1 MATTVISGSSSISN
15 KTLTD
20 VLVSGSDAMLYV
32 RSGGRVVSATTTNNG
47 NIYLISGGKCEIASF
62 LSGGELFIYSGSAS
76 KVNIGSGGFL
86 GIYGDGSKSNSVA
99 IAYTTTISSGGTML
113 LNYAGAANGT
123 TVLNGGQLILG
134 GYSSSFGSYAYNYAF
149 DTTLSGGS
157 MAIRYKARAEKNF
170 IYSSIYSSGRLFV
183 SSGGTATSNYVS
195 AGGSL
200 IVDGSA
206 TSNYIYSGGYMG
218 VESGGI
224 ASSNTVYAD
233 GSMKVWR
240 GGKASSTEMF
250 GGKLTLYGESYSG
263 TYSGGSVTIAPSGYS
278 FKEVFSSGTFL
289 VNGSTSNGSRAEG
302 NVSSGTIGSGVTMN
316 INGGRFVGTTVS
328 SAIINVT
335 TGYAD
340 LTNLSGA
347 VATIKGGTFYASS
360 GGVMKSAVISG
371 YGNGT
376 SMGTMYVMS
385 GATVNTVNVYESA
398 HLGIMTGGSVT
409 YASASVE
416 WASDS
421 ASIGVSSGGRLDMA
435 FVYGGML
442 DIGSG
447 GSVTSA
453 IFSSGGKGTVL
464 GTLDGAI
471 FSYDCSVQV
480 LSGGAVSSAVISKAR
495 INVNGGTLGSAYV
508 AFGAILS
515 INSNGS
521 VGSAT
526 VSGSAQV
533 NMDGKAAGLNIRS
546 GGRLQVSGGPGSAVA
561 RDFRV
566 SGMAQVCEGGSL
578 LSGSVNSGGRIDVEY
593 GGTAGSCTV
602 SAGGMLRIYRGGMLH
617 DISVLSGGK
626 ITGNYN
632 CSDFTWS
639 SGAVA
644 DMDITDSLPG
654 YSSAFVTNLN
664 YAKSKSV
671 VFTLSVVYAS
681 QTKGTYRLASGAAG
695 FDGTITVQN
704 YDGTKLGT
712 LTVGEIVDIGGVNYR
727 LDLGTDDVLS
737 VTVGA
742 AASTNVKSDINGNG
756 ISDVMFQLVKGDY
769 GFGQIGFWLD
779 GTNEWQSTMSVHPTD
794 SWKVL
799 GAYDMDANGKAD
811 TVLVGNIVMD
821 VGGTDLPMYAIGYYT
836 DSVDL
841 DANWNNISYLGNPD
855 LNVWNNEVGNLTGN
869 AGKNSIV
876 WHSTDLGVLG
886 AWTDGTDNWVSL
898 GIGYK
903 SDWEMV
909 GCGDFDGDGKDSVLM
924 AFQGAAYY
932 TVDIVGAEGAAN
944 PLTSSDSNWAVSAIG
959 DFSGDGK
966 DDVIAY
972 NASASLVAMWGDG
985 DAVNKWSLLGMLDKN
1000 DWFIV
1005 GAGDYNADEKD
1016 DLLVRQNS
1024 TGMLGYY
1031 KSGDMDQWVE
1041 LGRGVDMNWNVI
1053 A

>member
-1 MATTVISGSSSISN
+1 MANYMVISGASSSGL
-15 KTLTD
+15 KLY
-20 VLVSGSDAMLYV
+20 SDDTLYV
-32 RSGGRVVSATTTNNG
+32 M
-47 NIYLISGGKCEIASF
+47 
-62 LSGGELFIYSGSAS
+62 
-76 KVNIGSGGFL
+76 
-86 GIYGDGSKSNSVA
+86 
-99 IAYTTTISSGGTML
+99 SGGT
-113 LNYAGAANGT
+113 AID
-123 TVLNGGQLILG
+123 TVAFDDGDIYILG
-134 GYSSSFGSYAYNYAF
+134 MTS
-149 DTTLSGGS
+149 DT
-157 MAIRYKARAEKNF
+157 
-170 IYSSIYSSGRLFV
+170 RLVNGAKMFV
-183 SSGGTATSNYVS
+183 SSGGIAKGTWVSSGASAVIFSGGTATTNYIKP
-195 AGGSL
+195 GGSL

-206 TSNYIYSGGYMG
+206 TSNYIDSGGYMW

-233 GSMKVWR
+233 GSMNVWR

-263 TYSGGSVTIAPSGYS
+263 TYSGGSVTIAPGGYS

-289 VNGSTSNGSRAEG
+289 VNGSSSNGSRAEG

-409 YASASVE
+409 YASASVK

-453 IFSSGGKGTVL
+453 IIASSGKAHVS
-464 GTLDGAI
+464 GTLGAAI
-471 FSYDCSVQV
+471 VSSGCPVQV
-480 LSGGAVSSAVISKAR
+480 SSGGAVNSVLINEGGR

-526 VSGSAQV
+526 VSGSALV
-533 NMDGKAAGLNIRS
+533 NKAGKAAGLNIRS
-546 GGRLQVSGGPGSAVA
+546 GGRLQVSGGLGSAVSL
-561 RDFRV
+561 DFRV
-566 SGMAQVCEGGSL
+566 SGRAQVCAGGSL

-593 GGTAGSCTV
+593 GGTVGSCTV

-626 ITGNYN
+626 ITGDYN

-671 VFTLSVVYAS
+671 VFTLSVYAS

-712 LTVGEIVDIGGVNYR
+712 LSVGEIVDIGGVNYR
-727 LDLGTDDVLS
+727 LDLGPDNVLS

-742 AASTNVKSDINGNG
+742 VQPEPPTPSGTAKSDIDGNG
-756 ISDVMFQLVKGDY
+756 ISDVMFVWTGTPEEPGNYQHGY
-769 GFGQIGFWLD
+769 WMN
-779 GTNEWQSTMSVHPTD
+779 GTNEWRSANSNHPAE
-794 SWKVL
+794 WVNL
-799 GAYDMDANGKAD
+799 GCHDMTGDGKAD
-811 TVLVGNIVMD
+811 SVLFGNVTSEAG
-821 VGGTDLPMYAIGYYT
+821 VHGAYIGYYA
-836 DSVDL
+836 
-841 DANWNNISYLGNPD
+841 DANDLPDGSTWVNIGYLT
-855 LNVWNNEVGNLTGN
+855 NEDNIDWKNAVGNLTGN
-869 AGKNSIV
+869 ASNVNSIV
-876 WHSTDLGVLG
+876 WYAPELYALGV
-886 AWTDGTDNWVSL
+886 WTDGTENWVELS
-898 GIGYK
+898 K
-903 SDWEMV
+903 SFGGDAWKLV
-909 GCGDFDGDGKDSVLM
+909 GCGDFDGDGKDSVVM
-924 AFQGAAYY
+924 ALNGGEVYY
-932 TVDIVGAEGAAN
+932 TVGIDGGQPAELAK
-944 PLTSSDSNWAVSAIG
+944 SDSGWEVRAIG
-959 DFSGDGK
+959 DFSGDGR
-966 DDVIAY
+966 DDIVAFH
-972 NASASLVAMWGDG
+972 AETGLVAMWGDG
-985 DAVNKWSLLGMLDKN
+985 LSSNWSQLGQLDAK
-1000 DWFIV
+1000 DWFVV
-1005 GAGDYNADEKD
+1005 GCGDYDGDAKD
-1016 DLLVRQNS
+1016 DLLVRQYS

-1031 KSGDMDQWVE
+1031 TSGNMDDWNV
-1041 LGRGVDMNWNVI
+1041 LGYGVDMI

>member
-1 MATTVISGSSSISN
+1 
-15 KTLTD
+15 
-20 VLVSGSDAMLYV
+20 MLYV
-32 RSGGRVVSATTTNNG
+32 RSGGRVVSATTTING
-47 NIYLISGGKCEIASF
+47 TINLISGGKCEIASF
-62 LSGGELFIYSGSAS
+62 LSGGQLFIYSGSAS

-86 GIYGDGSKSNSVA
+86 GIHGDGSKSNSVA
-99 IAYTTTISSGGTML
+99 IAYTTTISSGGTL
-113 LNYAGAANGT
+113 FLNYAGAANGT
-123 TVLNGGQLILG
+123 TVLNGGQLSLG
-134 GYSSSFGSYAYNYAF
+134 GYSSSFGSYGYNYAF

-157 MAIRYKARAEKNF
+157 MAIGYKARAEKNF
-170 IYSSIYSSGRLFV
+170 IYSSGRLFV
-183 SSGGTATSNYVS
+183 ASGGTATTNYIKP
-195 AGGSL
+195 GGSL

-206 TSNYIYSGGYMG
+206 TSNYIDSGGYMG

-233 GSMKVWR
+233 GSMNVWR

-263 TYSGGSVTIAPSGYS
+263 TYSGGSVTIAPGGYS

-409 YASASVE
+409 YASASVK

-464 GTLDGAI
+464 GTLGSAI
-471 FSYDCSVQV
+471 VSYDCSVQV
-480 LSGGAVSSAVISKAR
+480 SSGGAVSSAVISKAS

-526 VSGSAQV
+526 VSGSALV
-533 NMDGKAAGLNIRS
+533 NKAGKAAGLNIRS
-546 GGRLQVSGGPGSAVA
+546 GGFLQVSGGLGSAVSL
-561 RDFRV
+561 DFRV
-566 SGMAQVCEGGSL
+566 SGRAQVCAGGSL

-593 GGTAGSCTV
+593 GGTVGSCTV

-644 DMDITDSLPG
+644 DMDITDFLPDNP
-654 YSSAFVTNLN
+654 SAFVTNLGK
-664 YAKSKSV
+664 ALSGGA

-712 LTVGEIVDIGGVNYR
+712 LSVGEIVDIGGVNYR

-742 AASTNVKSDINGNG
+742 AVAAGLAKSDIDGNG
-756 ISDVMFQLVKGDY
+756 ISDVMFVWTGTEEQPGNY
-769 GFGQIGFWLD
+769 QHGYWMN
-779 GTNEWQSTMSVHPTD
+779 GTNEWQSANSNHPAE
-794 SWKVL
+794 WVNL
-799 GAYDMDANGKAD
+799 GCHDMTGDGKAD
-811 TVLVGNIVMD
+811 SVLFGNVTNEAG
-821 VGGTDLPMYAIGYYT
+821 VHGAYIGYYA
-836 DSVDL
+836 
-841 DANWNNISYLGNPD
+841 DANDLPDGSTWVNIGYLT
-855 LNVWNNEVGNLTGN
+855 NEDNIDWKNAVGNLTGN
-869 AGKNSIV
+869 ASGVNSIV
-876 WHSTDLGVLG
+876 WYAPELYALGV
-886 AWTDGTDNWVSL
+886 WTDGTENWATLSNQFGGDAWTL
-898 GIGYK
+898 I
-903 SDWEMV
+903 
-909 GCGDFDGDGKDSVLM
+909 GCGDFTGDGKDAVVM
-924 AFQGAAYY
+924 ALNGGEVYY
-932 TVDIVGAEGAAN
+932 TVGIDGVASELA
-944 PLTSSDSNWAVSAIG
+944 TSDSGWEVRAIG
-959 DFSGDGK
+959 DFSGDGI
-966 DDVIAY
+966 DDIVAFHKETG
-972 NASASLVAMWGDG
+972 LVAMWGDG
-985 DAVNKWSLLGMLDKN
+985 DSAKWSQLGQLDKK
-1000 DWFIV
+1000 DWFVV
-1005 GAGDYNADEKD
+1005 GCGDYDGDAKD
-1016 DLLVRQNS
+1016 DLLVRQYS

-1031 KSGDMDQWVE
+1031 TSGNMENWNT
-1041 LGRGVDMNWNVI
+1041 LGYGVDMNWTVI

>member
-20 VLVSGSDAMLYV
+20 VLVSGADAMLYV
-32 RSGGRVVSATTTNNG
+32 RSGGRVVSATTTING
-47 NIYLISGGKCEIASF
+47 TINLISGGKCEIASF
-62 LSGGELFIYSGSAS
+62 LSGGQLFIYSGSAS
-76 KVNIGSGGFL
+76 KINIGSGGFL
-86 GIYGDGSKSNSVA
+86 GIHGDGSKSNSVA
-99 IAYTTTISSGGTML
+99 IAYTTTISSGGTMF

-123 TVLNGGQLILG
+123 TVLNGGQLSLG
-134 GYSSSFGSYAYNYAF
+134 GYSSSFGSYGYNYAF

-157 MAIRYKARAEKNF
+157 MAIGYKARAERNF
-170 IYSSIYSSGRLFV
+170 IYSSGRLFV
-183 SSGGTATSNYVS
+183 SSGGTATTNYIKP
-195 AGGSL
+195 GGSL

-206 TSNYIYSGGYMG
+206 TSNYIDSGGYMG

-233 GSMKVWR
+233 GSMFVWR

-263 TYSGGSVTIAPSGYS
+263 TYSGGSVTIAPGGYS

-302 NVSSGTIGSGVTMN
+302 KVSSGTIGSGVTMN

-347 VATIKGGTFYASS
+347 VATIIGGTFYASS
-360 GGVMKSAVISG
+360 GGTMKSAVISG

-409 YASASVE
+409 YASASVK

-435 FVYGGML
+435 FIYGGML

-453 IFSSGGKGTVL
+453 IFSSRGKGTVL
-464 GTLDGAI
+464 GTLGSAI
-471 FSYDCSVQV
+471 VSYDCSVQV
-480 LSGGAVSSAVISKAR
+480 SSGGVISSALISKGS

-526 VSGSAQV
+526 VFGSAQV
-533 NMDGKAAGLNIRS
+533 NKAGKAAGLNIGS
-546 GGRLQVSGGPGSAVA
+546 GGRLQVSGGLGSAVSL
-561 RDFRV
+561 DFRV
-566 SGMAQVCEGGSL
+566 SGRAQVCAGGSL

-593 GGTAGSCTV
+593 GGTVGSCTV
-602 SAGGMLRIYRGGMLH
+602 SAGGMLRNHYGGIPH

-626 ITGNYN
+626 ITGDYN

-644 DMDITDSLPG
+644 DMDITDFLPDNP
-654 YSSAFVTNLN
+654 SAFVTNLN

-671 VFTLSVVYAS
+671 VFTLSVYAS

-704 YDGTKLGT
+704 YNGTNLGT
-712 LTVGEIVDIGGVNYR
+712 LTVGKIVDIGGVNYR

-742 AASTNVKSDINGNG
+742 AAPATAKGDVDGNG
-756 ISDVMFQLVKGDY
+756 VSDVLFQYSGGDY
-769 GFGQIGFWLD
+769 QLGYWMN
-779 GTNEWQSTMSVHPTD
+779 GTNEWRGQGLAKPAE
-794 SWKVL
+794 WEVL
-799 GAYDMDANGKAD
+799 GSYDMNNNGKAD
-811 TVLVGNIVMD
+811 SVLVGNVE
-821 VGGTDLPMYAIGYYT
+821 VGGVKGAYIGYYL
-836 DSVDL
+836 DSVDA
-841 DANWNNISYLGNPD
+841 DANWQNIGYLTNAED
-855 LNVWNNEVGNLTGN
+855 IVWKNKVGNLTGN
-869 AGKNSIV
+869 AGMNSIV
-876 WHSTDLGVLG
+876 WYAPEMYSLG
-886 AWTDGTDNWVSL
+886 AWTDGTTHWVSISEFFGGGAWKL
-898 GIGYK
+898 
-903 SDWEMV
+903 V
-909 GCGDFDGDGKDSVLM
+909 GCGDFDGDGKDSVVMSYGNGQLFY
-924 AFQGAAYY
+924 A
-932 TVDIVGAEGAAN
+932 VGIGGTPASLGSAN
-944 PLTSSDSNWAVSAIG
+944 WSGWEIRAIG
-959 DFSGDGK
+959 DFKGDGK
-966 DDVIAY
+966 DD
-972 NASASLVAMWGDG
+972 LVLFHQELGSMVMCADG
-985 DAVNKWSLLGMLDKN
+985 NVDDFVSIGQLDAA
-1000 DWFIV
+1000 DWFVV
-1005 GAGDYNADEKD
+1005 GAGDYNGDSKD
-1016 DLLVRQNS
+1016 DLLVRQYS

-1031 KSGDMDQWVE
+1031 ASGDTTQWVE
-1041 LGRGVDMNWNVI
+1041 MGRGVDMQWTVI

>member
-20 VLVSGSDAMLYV
+20 VLVSGADAMLYV
-32 RSGGRVVSATTTNNG
+32 RSGGQVVSATTTING
-47 NIYLISGGKCEIASF
+47 TINLISGGKCEIASF
-62 LSGGELFIYSGSAS
+62 LSGGQLFIYSGSAS

-86 GIYGDGSKSNSVA
+86 GIHGDGSKSNSVA
-99 IAYTTTISSGGTML
+99 IAYTTTISSGGTMF

-123 TVLNGGQLILG
+123 TVLNGGQLSLG
-134 GYSSSFGSYAYNYAF
+134 GYSSSFGSHGYNYAF

-157 MAIRYKARAEKNF
+157 MAIGYKARAEKNF
-170 IYSSIYSSGRLFV
+170 IYSSGRLFV
-183 SSGGTATSNYVS
+183 ASGGTATTNYIKP
-195 AGGSL
+195 GGSL

-206 TSNYIYSGGYMG
+206 TSNYIDSGGYMG

-233 GSMKVWR
+233 GSMNVWR

-250 GGKLTLYGESYSG
+250 GGKLILEGESYSG
-263 TYSGGSVTIAPSGYS
+263 TYRDGSVTIAPGGYS

-347 VATIKGGTFYASS
+347 VATINGGTFYASS

-409 YASASVE
+409 YASASVK

-464 GTLDGAI
+464 GTLGCAI
-471 FSYDCSVQV
+471 VSYDCSVQV
-480 LSGGAVSSAVISKAR
+480 SSGGAVSSAVISKAR

-515 INSNGS
+515 IDSNGS

-533 NMDGKAAGLNIRS
+533 NKAGKAAGLNIRS

-644 DMDITDSLPG
+644 DMDITDFLPDNP
-654 YSSAFVTNLN
+654 SAFVTNLN

-671 VFTLSVVYAS
+671 VFTLSVYAS

-712 LTVGEIVDIGGVNYR
+712 LSVGEIVDIGGVNYR

-742 AASTNVKSDINGNG
+742 AAPATAKGDVDGNG
-756 ISDVMFQLVKGDY
+756 VSDVLFQYSGGDY
-769 GFGQIGFWLD
+769 QLGYWMN
-779 GTNEWQSTMSVHPTD
+779 GTNEWRGQGLAKPAE
-794 SWKVL
+794 WEVL
-799 GAYDMDANGKAD
+799 GSYDMNNNGKAD
-811 TVLVGNIVMD
+811 SVLVGNVE
-821 VGGTDLPMYAIGYYT
+821 VGGVKGAYIGYYL
-836 DSVDL
+836 DSVDA
-841 DANWNNISYLGNPD
+841 DANWQNIGYLTNAED
-855 LNVWNNEVGNLTGN
+855 IVWKNKVGNLTGN
-869 AGKNSIV
+869 AGMNSIV
-876 WHSTDLGVLG
+876 WYAPEMYSLG
-886 AWTDGTDNWVSL
+886 AWTDGTTHWVSISEFFGGGAWKL
-898 GIGYK
+898 
-903 SDWEMV
+903 V
-909 GCGDFDGDGKDSVLM
+909 GCGDFDGDGKDSVVMSYGNGQLFY
-924 AFQGAAYY
+924 A
-932 TVDIVGAEGAAN
+932 VGIGGTPASLGSAN
-944 PLTSSDSNWAVSAIG
+944 WSGWEIRAIG
-959 DFSGDGK
+959 DFAGDGK
-966 DDVIAY
+966 DD
-972 NASASLVAMWGDG
+972 LVLFHNDTGAMVMCANGYVDSYESIG
-985 DAVNKWSLLGMLDKN
+985 QLDKK
-1000 DWFIV
+1000 DWFVV
-1005 GAGDYNADEKD
+1005 GAGDYNGDTRD
-1016 DLLVRQNS
+1016 DLLVRQYS

-1031 KSGDMDQWVE
+1031 VSGDTSKWVE
-1041 LGRGVDMNWNVI
+1041 LGRGVDMKWTVI

>member
-123 TVLNGGQLILG
+123 TVLNGGQLSLG
-134 GYSSSFGSYAYNYAF
+134 GYSSSFGSYGYNYAF

-157 MAIRYKARAEKNF
+157 MAIGYKARAEKNF

-183 SSGGTATSNYVS
+183 ASGGTATSNYVS

-206 TSNYIYSGGYMG
+206 TSNYIDSGGYMG
-218 VESGGI
+218 VSSGGI
-224 ASSNTVYAD
+224 ASSNTVYA
-233 GSMKVWR
+233 GGRMNVLR

-263 TYSGGSVTIAPSGYS
+263 TYSGGSVTIAPGGYS

-409 YASASVE
+409 YASASVK

-442 DIGSG
+442 DIGSDG
-447 GSVTSA
+447 GVTSA
-453 IFSSGGKGTVL
+453 IIASSGKAHVS
-464 GTLDGAI
+464 GTLGVAI
-471 FSYDCSVQV
+471 VSSGCPVQV
-480 LSGGAVSSAVISKAR
+480 SSGGAVNSALINEGGR

-526 VSGSAQV
+526 VSGSALV
-533 NMDGKAAGLNIRS
+533 NKAGKAAGLNIRS
-546 GGRLQVSGGPGSAVA
+546 GGRLQVSGGLGSAVA

-566 SGMAQVCEGGSL
+566 SGRAQVCDGGSL

-639 SGAVA
+639 PGAVA

-671 VFTLSVVYAS
+671 VFTLSVYAS
-681 QTKGTYRLASGAAG
+681 QPKGTYRLASGAAG

-704 YDGTKLGT
+704 YDGTNLGT
-712 LTVGEIVDIGGVNYR
+712 LSVGEIVDIGGVNYR

-737 VTVGA
+737 VSVGA
-742 AASTNVKSDINGNG
+742 AVVAGTAKSDVDGNG
-756 ISDVMFQLVKGDY
+756 VSDVLFQYTGGDY
-769 GFGQIGFWLD
+769 QLGFWMN
-779 GTNEWQSTMSVHPTD
+779 GTNEWRGNGLPHPAE
-794 SWKVL
+794 WEVL
-799 GAYDMDANGKAD
+799 GAYDMNANGKAD
-811 TVLVGNIVMD
+811 SVLVGNVE
-821 VGGTDLPMYAIGYYT
+821 VGGVKGAYIGYYA
-836 DSVDL
+836 DSDDA
-841 DANWNNISYLGNPD
+841 DANWINIGYLTNAED
-855 LNVWNNEVGNLTGN
+855 YVWKNKVGNLTGGS
-869 AGKNSIV
+869 ANSIV
-876 WHSTDLGVLG
+876 WYAPELYALG
-886 AWTDGTDNWVSL
+886 AWTDGTESWVTLSNNFGGDAWTL
-898 GIGYK
+898 
-903 SDWEMV
+903 V
-909 GCGDFDGDGKDSVLM
+909 GCGDFDGDGKDSVVMSYNGGQLFY
-924 AFQGAAYY
+924 AVGIDGASQSL
-932 TVDIVGAEGAAN
+932 GSAN
-944 PLTSSDSNWAVSAIG
+944 WSGWEVRAIG
-959 DFSGDGK
+959 DFKGDGK
-966 DDVIAY
+966 DDLVLFHKDSGSMVMCADGDIDSY
-972 NASASLVAMWGDG
+972 ASLGQL
-985 DAVNKWSLLGMLDKN
+985 DAA
-1000 DWFIV
+1000 DWFVV
-1005 GAGDYNADEKD
+1005 GAGDYDGDAKD
-1016 DLLVRQNS
+1016 DLLVRQKS

-1031 KSGDMDQWVE
+1031 ASGDMAQWNV
-1041 LGRGVDMNWNVI
+1041 LGYGVDMDWTVI

>member
-86 GIYGDGSKSNSVA
+86 GIDGDGSKSNSVA

-123 TVLNGGQLILG
+123 TVLNGGQLTLG

-157 MAIRYKARAEKNF
+157 MAIKYKARAEKNF

-183 SSGGTATSNYVS
+183 ASGGTATSNYVG

-233 GSMKVWR
+233 GRMNVWR
-240 GGKASSTEMF
+240 GGKASSTVMF
-250 GGKLTLYGESYSG
+250 GGMLILYGESYSG
-263 TYSGGSVTIAPSGYS
+263 TYSGGSVTIAPGGYS

-416 WASDS
+416 WASYS
-421 ASIGVSSGGRLDMA
+421 ASIGVSSGGRLGLA

-453 IFSSGGKGTVL
+453 IIANRGKAHVSGTLGAAIVSSG
-464 GTLDGAI
+464 
-471 FSYDCSVQV
+471 CPVQV
-480 LSGGAVSSAVISKAR
+480 SSGGAVNSALINEGGR

-533 NMDGKAAGLNIRS
+533 NMAGKAAGLNIRS

-566 SGMAQVCEGGSL
+566 SGRAQVCEGGSL

-644 DMDITDSLPG
+644 DMDITDFLPDNP
-654 YSSAFVTNLN
+654 SAFVTNLN

-671 VFTLSVVYAS
+671 VFTLSVYAS

-695 FDGTITVQN
+695 FDKTITVQN
-704 YDGTKLGT
+704 TAGTELGT
-712 LTVGEIVDIGGVNYR
+712 LSVGEIVDIGGVNYR
-727 LDLGTDDVLS
+727 LNLGGGLLS

-742 AASTNVKSDINGNG
+742 VASTNVKSDIDGNG
-756 ISDVMFQLVKGDY
+756 ISDVMFQYTGGDY
-769 GFGQIGFWLD
+769 QLGFWMN
-779 GTNEWQSTMSVHPTD
+779 GTNEWKGNGLPHPAE
-794 SWKVL
+794 WEVL
-799 GAYDMDANGKAD
+799 GAYDMNANGKAD
-811 TVLVGNIVMD
+811 SVLVGNVE
-821 VGGTDLPMYAIGYYT
+821 VGGVKGAYIGYYA
-836 DSVDL
+836 DSDDR
-841 DANWNNISYLGNPD
+841 DANWVNIGYLTNENNIDWKNA
-855 LNVWNNEVGNLTGN
+855 VGNLTGN
-869 AGKNSIV
+869 ASGVNSIV
-876 WHSTDLGVLG
+876 WYTYELGALGV
-886 AWTDGTDNWVSL
+886 WTDGTESWVQVGSGFDATWTL
-898 GIGYK
+898 I
-903 SDWEMV
+903 
-909 GCGDFDGDGKDSVLM
+909 GCGDFNGDGKDQIVM
-924 AFQGAAYY
+924 AHNS
-932 TVDIVGAEGAAN
+932 GAEYYAIDIGGTWTNLGA
-944 PLTSSDSNWAVSAIG
+944 SDSGWEVRAIG
-959 DFSGDGK
+959 DFKGDGK
-966 DDVIAY
+966 DDIVAFHKETGI
-972 NASASLVAMWGDG
+972 VAMWGDG
-985 DAVNKWSLLGMLDKN
+985 NSANWSQLGQLNAN
-1000 DWFIV
+1000 DWFVV
-1005 GAGDYNADEKD
+1005 GAGDYNADAKD
-1016 DLLVRQNS
+1016 DLLVRQKS

-1031 KSGDMDQWVE
+1031 SGANMSAWTE
-1041 LGRGVDMNWNVI
+1041 LGRGVDMNWTVI

>member
-1 MATTVISGSSSISN
+1 
-15 KTLTD
+15 
-20 VLVSGSDAMLYV
+20 
-32 RSGGRVVSATTTNNG
+32 
-47 NIYLISGGKCEIASF
+47 
-62 LSGGELFIYSGSAS
+62 
-76 KVNIGSGGFL
+76 
-86 GIYGDGSKSNSVA
+86 
-99 IAYTTTISSGGTML
+99 
-113 LNYAGAANGT
+113 
-123 TVLNGGQLILG
+123 
-134 GYSSSFGSYAYNYAF
+134 
-149 DTTLSGGS
+149 
-157 MAIRYKARAEKNF
+157 MAIGYKARAEKNF

-183 SSGGTATSNYVS
+183 ASGGTATSNYVS

-218 VESGGI
+218 VSSGGI
-224 ASSNTVYAD
+224 ASSNTVSA
-233 GSMKVWR
+233 GGRMNVLR

-250 GGKLTLYGESYSG
+250 GGMLTLYGESYSG
-263 TYSGGSVTIAPSGYS
+263 TYSGGSVTIAPGGYS

-409 YASASVE
+409 YASASVK

-464 GTLDGAI
+464 GTLGSAI
-471 FSYDCSVQV
+471 VSYDCSVQV
-480 LSGGAVSSAVISKAR
+480 SSGGAVSSAVISKAS

-526 VSGSAQV
+526 VSGSALV
-533 NMDGKAAGLNIRS
+533 NKAGKAAGLNIRS
-546 GGRLQVSGGPGSAVA
+546 GGFLQVSGGLGSAVA

-566 SGMAQVCEGGSL
+566 SGRAQVCDGGSL

-593 GGTAGSCTV
+593 GGTVGSCTV
-602 SAGGMLRIYRGGMLH
+602 SAGGMLSIYRGGMLH

-644 DMDITDSLPG
+644 DMDITDYLPG
-654 YSSAFVTNLN
+654 YSSAFVTNLGK
-664 YAKSKSV
+664 ALSGGA

-712 LTVGEIVDIGGVNYR
+712 LSVGEIVDIGGVNYR

-742 AASTNVKSDINGNG
+742 AVPGSAKSDIDGNG
-756 ISDVMFQLVKGDY
+756 ISDVMFVWTGEHGDGNY
-769 GFGQIGFWLD
+769 QHGYWMN
-779 GTNEWQSTMSVHPTD
+779 GTSEWQSVGVAHPAEWD
-794 SWKVL
+794 NL
-799 GAYDMDANGKAD
+799 GCYDMAGDGKAD
-811 TVLVGNIVMD
+811 SVLFGNVTSEAGIK
-821 VGGTDLPMYAIGYYT
+821 GAYIGYYA
-836 DSVDL
+836 DANDL
-841 DANWNNISYLGNPD
+841 DANWVNIGYLT
-855 LNVWNNEVGNLTGN
+855 NEDNIDWKNKVGNLTGN
-869 AGKNSIV
+869 ASGANSIV
-876 WHSTDLGVLG
+876 WYTHELGALG
-886 AWTDGTDNWVSL
+886 AWTDGTETWVSIAGGFDANWTL
-898 GIGYK
+898 
-903 SDWEMV
+903 V
-909 GCGDFDGDGKDSVLM
+909 GCGDFSGDGKDQVVM
-924 AFQGAAYY
+924 AYNAGEKYFAYGI
-932 TVDIVGAEGAAN
+932 DGSSAELGV
-944 PLTSSDSNWAVSAIG
+944 SDSGWEVRAIG

-966 DDVIAY
+966 DDIVAFHNETGIVAKWADGL
-972 NASASLVAMWGDG
+972 ASNWSQLGQL
-985 DAVNKWSLLGMLDKN
+985 DAK
-1000 DWFIV
+1000 DWFVV
-1005 GAGDYNADEKD
+1005 GAGDYDGDGND
-1016 DLLVRQNS
+1016 DLLVRQIS

-1031 KSGDMDQWVE
+1031 SAGDMAQWVE
-1041 LGRGVDMNWNVI
+1041 LGRGVDTNWTVI

>member
-1 MATTVISGSSSISN
+1 
-15 KTLTD
+15 
-20 VLVSGSDAMLYV
+20 MLYV
-32 RSGGRVVSATTTNNG
+32 RSGGRVVSATTTING
-47 NIYLISGGKCEIASF
+47 TINLISGGKCEIASF
-62 LSGGELFIYSGSAS
+62 LSGGQLFIYSGSAS

-86 GIYGDGSKSNSVA
+86 GIHGDGSKSNSVA
-99 IAYTTTISSGGTML
+99 IAYTTTISSGGTMF

-123 TVLNGGQLILG
+123 TVLNGGQLSLG
-134 GYSSSFGSYAYNYAF
+134 GYSSSFGSYGYNYAF

-157 MAIRYKARAEKNF
+157 MAIGYKARAEKNF
-170 IYSSIYSSGRLFV
+170 IYSSGRLFV
-183 SSGGTATSNYVS
+183 ASGGTATTNYIKP
-195 AGGSL
+195 GGSL

-206 TSNYIYSGGYMG
+206 TSNYIDSGGYMW

-233 GSMKVWR
+233 GSMNVWR

-263 TYSGGSVTIAPSGYS
+263 TYSGGSVTIAPGGYS

-289 VNGSTSNGSRAEG
+289 VNGSSSNGSRAEG

-409 YASASVE
+409 YASASVK

-464 GTLDGAI
+464 GTLGSAI
-471 FSYDCSVQV
+471 VSYDCSVQV
-480 LSGGAVSSAVISKAR
+480 SSGGAVSSAVISKAS

-526 VSGSAQV
+526 VSGSALV
-533 NMDGKAAGLNIRS
+533 NKAGKAAGLNIRS
-546 GGRLQVSGGPGSAVA
+546 GGRLQVSGGLGSAVA

-566 SGMAQVCEGGSL
+566 SGRAQVCDGGSL

-593 GGTAGSCTV
+593 GGTVGSCTV

-644 DMDITDSLPG
+644 DMDITDYLPG
-654 YSSAFVTNLN
+654 YSSAFVTNLGK
-664 YAKSKSV
+664 ALSGGA

-681 QTKGTYRLASGAAG
+681 QTKGTYRLSSGAAG

-712 LTVGEIVDIGGVNYR
+712 LSVGEIVDIGGVNYR

-742 AASTNVKSDINGNG
+742 VEPGPTVTAKSDIDGNG
-756 ISDVMFQLVKGDY
+756 ISDVMFVWTGTEEQPGNY
-769 GFGQIGFWLD
+769 QHGYWMN
-779 GTNEWQSTMSVHPTD
+779 GTNEWQSANSNHPAEWD
-794 SWKVL
+794 NL
-799 GAYDMDANGKAD
+799 GCYDMTGDGKAD
-811 TVLVGNIVMD
+811 SVLFGNVTSEAGIH
-821 VGGTDLPMYAIGYYT
+821 GAYIGYYA
-836 DSVDL
+836 
-841 DANWNNISYLGNPD
+841 DANDLPDGSTWVNIGYLT
-855 LNVWNNEVGNLTGN
+855 NEDNIDWKNKVGNLTGN
-869 AGKNSIV
+869 VSGVNSIV
-876 WHSTDLGVLG
+876 WYAPELYALG
-886 AWTDGTDNWVSL
+886 AWTDGTENWITLSNTFGGSAWTL
-898 GIGYK
+898 
-903 SDWEMV
+903 V
-909 GCGDFDGDGKDSVLM
+909 GCGDFTGDGKEQVVM
-924 AFQGAAYY
+924 ALNGGEQYY
-932 TVDIVGAEGAAN
+932 VVGIDG
-944 PLTSSDSNWAVSAIG
+944 TSSELAKSDAGWEIRAIG

-966 DDVIAY
+966 DDIVAFH
-972 NASASLVAMWGDG
+972 AETGLVAMWGDG
-985 DAVNKWSLLGMLDKN
+985 SMSNWSQLGQLDAK
-1000 DWFIV
+1000 DWFVV
-1005 GAGDYNADEKD
+1005 GCGDYDADGSD
-1016 DLLVRQNS
+1016 DLLVRQYS

-1031 KSGDMDQWVE
+1031 SSGDMGSWTE
-1041 LGRGVDMNWNVI
+1041 LGRGVDMNWTVI

>member
-1 MATTVISGSSSISN
+1 MN
-15 KTLTD
+15 
-20 VLVSGSDAMLYV
+20 
-32 RSGGRVVSATTTNNG
+32 
-47 NIYLISGGKCEIASF
+47 
-62 LSGGELFIYSGSAS
+62 
-76 KVNIGSGGFL
+76 
-86 GIYGDGSKSNSVA
+86 
-99 IAYTTTISSGGTML
+99 
-113 LNYAGAANGT
+113 
-123 TVLNGGQLILG
+123 
-134 GYSSSFGSYAYNYAF
+134 
-149 DTTLSGGS
+149 
-157 MAIRYKARAEKNF
+157 
-170 IYSSIYSSGRLFV
+170 
-183 SSGGTATSNYVS
+183 
-195 AGGSL
+195 
-200 IVDGSA
+200 
-206 TSNYIYSGGYMG
+206 
-218 VESGGI
+218 
-224 ASSNTVYAD
+224 
-233 GSMKVWR
+233 VWR

-263 TYSGGSVTIAPSGYS
+263 TYSGGSVTIAPGGYS

-289 VNGSTSNGSRAEG
+289 VNGSSSNGSRAEG

-409 YASASVE
+409 YASASVK

-464 GTLDGAI
+464 GTLGSAI
-471 FSYDCSVQV
+471 VSYDCSVQV
-480 LSGGAVSSAVISKAR
+480 SSGGAVSSAVISKAS

-526 VSGSAQV
+526 VSGSALV
-533 NMDGKAAGLNIRS
+533 NKAGKAAGLNIRS
-546 GGRLQVSGGPGSAVA
+546 GGRLQVSGGLGSAVA

-566 SGMAQVCEGGSL
+566 SGRAQVCDGGSL

-593 GGTAGSCTV
+593 GGTVGSCTV

-644 DMDITDSLPG
+644 DMDITDYLPG
-654 YSSAFVTNLN
+654 YSSAFVTNLGK
-664 YAKSKSV
+664 ALSGGA

-712 LTVGEIVDIGGVNYR
+712 LSVGEIVDIGGVNYR

-742 AASTNVKSDINGNG
+742 VAPAGKAKSDIDGNG
-756 ISDVMFQLVKGDY
+756 ISDVMFV
-769 GFGQIGFWLD
+769 WT
-779 GTNEWQSTMSVHPTD
+779 GTPEQP
-794 SWKVL
+794 
-799 GAYDMDANGKAD
+799 
-811 TVLVGNIVMD
+811 GN
-821 VGGTDLPMYAIGYYT
+821 YQR
-836 DSVDL
+836 
-841 DANWNNISYLGNPD
+841 
-855 LNVWNNEVGNLTGN
+855 TGEPPR
-869 AGKNSIV
+869 IC
-876 WHSTDLGVLG
+876 L
-886 AWTDGTDNWVSL
+886 
-898 GIGYK
+898 
-903 SDWEMV
+903 
-909 GCGDFDGDGKDSVLM
+909 SVLPCPVLSSPDM
-924 AFQGAAYY
+924 A
-932 TVDIVGAEGAAN
+932 T
-944 PLTSSDSNWAVSAIG
+944 
-959 DFSGDGK
+959 
-966 DDVIAY
+966 
-972 NASASLVAMWGDG
+972 ASAGSM
-985 DAVNKWSLLGMLDKN
+985 
-1000 DWFIV
+1000 
-1005 GAGDYNADEKD
+1005 
-1016 DLLVRQNS
+1016 
-1024 TGMLGYY
+1024 
-1031 KSGDMDQWVE
+1031 
-1041 LGRGVDMNWNVI
+1041 
-1053 A
+1053 